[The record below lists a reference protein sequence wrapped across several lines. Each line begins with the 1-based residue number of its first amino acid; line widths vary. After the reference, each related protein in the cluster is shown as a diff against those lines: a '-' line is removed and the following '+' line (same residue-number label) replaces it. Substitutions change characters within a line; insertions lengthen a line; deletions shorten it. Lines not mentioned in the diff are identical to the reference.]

1 MENNQVIDVEEYF
14 QKALKFFTK
23 EAYEAFNKRDYDKYV
38 EVLPDDVVYYR
49 PDLEKPIRG
58 KAAYRKWIE
67 SFHNEFPEG
76 RVELIDI
83 RRDKGTSF
91 VVDYFFT
98 TKEARIRGTSRI
110 VYRGIEAAEIH
121 DVQSL
126 EVV

>member
-1 MENNQVIDVEEYF
+1 MENKQEIDVEEYF
-14 QKALKFFTK
+14 QKALKFFTE

-38 EVLPDDVVYYR
+38 EVLPDHVVYTR
-49 PDLEKPIRG
+49 PDLEEPIRG

-67 SFHNEFPEG
+67 SFHDEFPEG

-91 VVDYFFT
+91 ICEYLFI
-98 TKEARIRGTSRI
+98 TKKGKFRGTSRI
-110 VYRGIEAAEIH
+110 IYKGIEAAEIH

-126 EVV
+126 EIV